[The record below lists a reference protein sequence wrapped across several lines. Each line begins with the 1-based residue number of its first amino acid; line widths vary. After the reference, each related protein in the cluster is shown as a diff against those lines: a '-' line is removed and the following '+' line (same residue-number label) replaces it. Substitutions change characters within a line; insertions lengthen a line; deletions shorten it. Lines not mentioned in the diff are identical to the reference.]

1 MRVRTLSVSALI
13 AILFICL
20 MGRLVYFSVA
30 KNKTYEKKV
39 LAQQEL
45 SEPDPSVQKG
55 KISSTETETRWL
67 PARSY
72 TVWSWNRK
80 ISCVQSRLRKM
91 L

>member
-30 KNKTYEKKV
+30 KNKTYEKKFW
-39 LAQQEL
+39 
-45 SEPDPSVQKG
+45 PSRIIRARPFRTKG
-55 KISSTETETRWL
+55 EISSTETETRWL